1 MPRGPA
7 SITFAMLDESG
18 HLNPTFKLA
27 RALASRGHRV
37 GYLVGAEAQRT
48 VEAQGFESEALL
60 PELHERGALARER
73 GLSTFARR
81 RAITRRFG
89 RALERLE
96 REPEGL
102 LPARPDLL
110 LIDVTLPHVALWA
123 MRTGQRFAYVNTSL
137 PQTHDPGVPP
147 LRSGRMLRP
156 GVFSALGAE
165 LDWARFLVRR
175 RVSAGLADLVGMCP
189 PYELARRAARRFGV
203 APGAL
208 DTRTAYMPQL
218 RGVPELVLC
227 PEAFDFPR
235 PASPLRTSV
244 ASVDLDRREPTV
256 DLGALPADKP
266 LVYCALGGQRYRAAD
281 TPGFFRRLLRAFES
295 QPRWHLLLAV
305 GKHVAPAAL
314 GRCPANVTVLESAP
328 QLAVLRRARAM
339 ITHAGLG
346 SVKECVMLGVPM
358 LAVPLDVDQPAN
370 AARIAY
376 HGLGARVDVAQVT
389 PDALVAAL
397 APLVGDGPERARV
410 QAMRER
416 FLEVEDAERGADR
429 VRALL
434 DGAPAHPL
442 GP

>member
-1 MPRGPA
+1 MSRGPA

-27 RALASRGHRV
+27 RALAARGHRV
-37 GYLVGAEAQRT
+37 GYLVGAEAQPT
-48 VEAQGFESEALL
+48 VEAQGFSSEALL
-60 PELHERGALARER
+60 PELYERGLPARER
-73 GLSTFARR
+73 GFSTFARR

-96 REPEGL
+96 REPDRL
-102 LPARPDLL
+102 LSARPELL

-123 MRTGQRFAYVNTSL
+123 KRTGQRFAYVNTSL
-137 PQTHDPGVPP
+137 PQTHDLGVPP
-147 LRSGRMLRP
+147 LRSGRMMRP
-156 GVFSALGAE
+156 GVASAFGAE
-165 LDWARFLVRR
+165 LDWVRFLAKR
-175 RVSAGLADLVGMCP
+175 RVSAALADLVGMCP
-189 PYELARRAARRFGV
+189 PYELARRAAGRFGV
-203 APGAL
+203 AAAEL

-235 PASPLRTSV
+235 PPVPHRLSV
-244 ASVDLDRREPTV
+244 ASVDLSRREAAV
-256 DLGALPADKP
+256 DLGVLPANKP
-266 LVYCALGGQRYRAAD
+266 LVYCALGGQRYRAAE

-295 QPRWHLLLAV
+295 QPGWHLLLAV
-305 GKHVAPAAL
+305 GKHAAPASL
-314 GRCPANVTVLESAP
+314 GPFPANVTVLESAP

-358 LAVPLDVDQPAN
+358 VAVPLDVDQPAN

-376 HGLGARVDVAQVT
+376 HGLGAQVDVAEVT
-389 PDALVAAL
+389 PAALVAAL

-410 QAMRER
+410 LAMRER